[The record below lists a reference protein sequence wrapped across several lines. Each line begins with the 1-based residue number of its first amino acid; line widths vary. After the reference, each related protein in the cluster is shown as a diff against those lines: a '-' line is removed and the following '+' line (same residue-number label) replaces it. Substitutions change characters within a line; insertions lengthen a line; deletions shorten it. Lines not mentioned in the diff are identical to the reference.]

1 MSNYPPSLN
10 PFLVDEDLLSNA
22 DSYNTAALPPNYPP
36 PPPPMTTN
44 FKLPAFW
51 PDAPVAWFAA
61 VEAQFRL
68 RRVASEDER
77 FCHVTG
83 ALDKQSLK
91 KVVHLVI
98 NPDPVAAYSKL
109 KEALLSSHH
118 LTDFQRVELLHA
130 MEPLGSRKPSE
141 LLADM
146 LELCPIDQQNNI
158 FFSVLFLQRLPR
170 DIRVLL
176 THEDHTDLRR
186 LAAHAD
192 RLVAYGGRTD
202 TVAAAVDAAQEDTVA
217 AVKNFKQKNNNSRNN
232 QQQRSQQPPP
242 VPPRAQG
249 GQKTQKVTPPAAV
262 AQQSAGLCYYHWSFG
277 ERANS
282 CRAPCTWQGN

>member
-1 MSNYPPSLN
+1 MSTYPSSLN

-262 AQQSAGLCYYHWSFG
+262 AQ
-277 ERANS
+277 
-282 CRAPCTWQGN
+282 

>member
-1 MSNYPPSLN
+1 M
-10 PFLVDEDLLSNA
+10 
-22 DSYNTAALPPNYPP
+22 
-36 PPPPMTTN
+36 
-44 FKLPAFW
+44 
-51 PDAPVAWFAA
+51 
-61 VEAQFRL
+61 
-68 RRVASEDER
+68 
-77 FCHVTG
+77 
-83 ALDKQSLK
+83 
-91 KVVHLVI
+91 
-98 NPDPVAAYSKL
+98 AAYSKL

-192 RLVAYGGRTD
+192 SLVAYGGRTD
-202 TVAAAVDAAQEDTVA
+202 TVAANVDAAQEDTVT
-217 AVKNFKQKNNNSRNN
+217 AVKNFKQKNTNNRNN
-232 QQQRSQQPPP
+232 QQQPPLLL
-242 VPPRAQG
+242 PRAQSS
-249 GQKTQKVTPPAAV
+249 QKTQKVTPPATV

-277 ERANS
+277 EKAHS
-282 CRAPCTWQGN
+282 CRATCTWQGN

>member
-1 MSNYPPSLN
+1 M
-10 PFLVDEDLLSNA
+10 
-22 DSYNTAALPPNYPP
+22 
-36 PPPPMTTN
+36 
-44 FKLPAFW
+44 
-51 PDAPVAWFAA
+51 
-61 VEAQFRL
+61 
-68 RRVASEDER
+68 
-77 FCHVTG
+77 TG

-130 MEPLGSRKPSE
+130 METLGSRKPSE

-277 ERANS
+277 EKANS
-282 CRAPCTWQGN
+282 CRAPCSWQGN